1 MRKLRE
7 TLAVITCILVSPSA
21 FAGSAATAEIPLS
34 VFLTVSIVT
43 LLSAVT
49 AVLVMRRRFKR
60 TMATAEEQKTVLRQ
74 RLTDLETKVLRAQ
87 MNPHFIFNS
96 LNSINRYIVKSEP
109 EIASAYLTKF
119 GKLIRLILD
128 NSNHRLISLEQE
140 LDALKLY
147 IELETMRFNKKF
159 SYSIHVTDEVNP
171 STFGLPPLII
181 QPFIENA
188 IWHGLLHK
196 ESPGELTIEIS
207 RCVTGIRC
215 VVEDNGIGRKKAAE
229 LKSRSINTD
238 KSYGLKITTDRI
250 KKINEH
256 STVTVEDLHDP
267 FGNAAGTRVTLEIA
281 PGKVEEY

>member
-7 TLAVITCILVSPSA
+7 TLAIVTCILVSPDA
-21 FAGSAATAEIPLS
+21 FAQAATSEIPMN
-34 VFLTVSIVT
+34 VFIAGIIAVLV
-43 LLSAVT
+43 LAVT
-49 AVLVMRRRFKR
+49 ALLLIRRKFRR
-60 TMATAEEQKTVLRQ
+60 TMATAEEQRTVLRK

-109 EIASAYLTKF
+109 ETASAYLTKF

-128 NSNHRLISLEQE
+128 NSNNRLISLEQE
-140 LDALKLY
+140 LNALKLY
-147 IELETMRFNKKF
+147 IELEALRFNKKF
-159 SYSIHVTDEVNP
+159 SYTLHVSDDVNP

-196 ESPGELTIEIS
+196 ETPGELTIAIS
-207 RCVTGIRC
+207 RCAIGIRC
-215 VVEDNGIGRKKAAE
+215 VVVDNGIGREKAAE

-238 KSYGLKITTDRI
+238 KSYGLKITTERI

-256 STVTVEDLHDP
+256 STVTVEDLHDA